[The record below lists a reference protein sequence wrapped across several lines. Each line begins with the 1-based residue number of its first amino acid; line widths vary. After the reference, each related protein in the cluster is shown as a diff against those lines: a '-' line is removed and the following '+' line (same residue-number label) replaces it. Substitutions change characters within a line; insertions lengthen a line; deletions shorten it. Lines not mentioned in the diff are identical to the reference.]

1 MDTPAVPMPKDSRER
16 EILERL
22 MAIRD
27 QLLLLKQDRTK
38 YIRSQDVQQLYDQAV
53 EQVKQLN
60 DVRKGI
66 EHSENRGMY
75 MSPLVQVQ
83 QGKQHTNTRVIQSTK
98 S

>member
-75 MSPLVQVQ
+75 MSYLVQ
-83 QGKQHTNTRVIQSTK
+83 GDKANCILTTRVIQSTK